1 MKRNSTIVSVAAATG
16 IVGATVIAAISLMQA
31 TITNGAE
38 SDTVTLAAT
47 SATTPVPSDL
57 VFSPSPLP
65 EIPVLTESISPT
77 SKASK
82 EVKSSF
88 QSVNQVD
95 RDYAIKAVVD
105 ATGGTVTGVETM
117 TYKSVDAFA
126 VTVKRTDGSVVTGF
140 VKKSNGNI
148 YEWAVAKNAPT
159 SDPQPEIVNQIDR
172 DYAIKAVVDATGGT
186 VTGVETMTYKS
197 VDAFAVTVKRTD
209 GSVITGY
216 VDRSSGDIYEWAVV
230 KAAPAVAPVQQYQD
244 DDEDDDDH
252 DASYAGDK
260 DHDDDEEDDRDN
272 DDD

>member
-57 VFSPSPLP
+57 VFTPEPLP
-65 EIPVLTESISPT
+65 EIPVISDSAAPSPGKSQGSKPKT
-77 SKASK
+77 SS
-82 EVKSSF
+82 
-88 QSVNQVD
+88 QS
-95 RDYAIKAVVD
+95 
-105 ATGGTVTGVETM
+105 
-117 TYKSVDAFA
+117 
-126 VTVKRTDGSVVTGF
+126 
-140 VKKSNGNI
+140 
-148 YEWAVAKNAPT
+148 AK
-159 SDPQPEIVNQIDR
+159 QIDR

-252 DASYAGDK
+252 DASYAGDE
-260 DHDDDEEDDRDN
+260 DHDDEEDDRDN